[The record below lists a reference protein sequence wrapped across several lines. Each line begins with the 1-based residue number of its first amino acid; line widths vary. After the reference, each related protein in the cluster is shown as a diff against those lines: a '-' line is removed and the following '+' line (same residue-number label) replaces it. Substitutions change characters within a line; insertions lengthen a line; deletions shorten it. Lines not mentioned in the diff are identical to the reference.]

1 MSKERFK
8 NYIQEVE
15 RETTCGE
22 FLKENRDFVMKLT
35 QDSEKLQEYN
45 IHKAL
50 SNLKRY
56 IIYKL
61 LENKPMC
68 TCALAN
74 VLQVSDSTITHHLKI
89 LESAGLIVGK
99 KEGYFT
105 RYFIIKELIA
115 ELS

>member
-1 MSKERFK
+1 MSEKRFK
-8 NYIQEVE
+8 NYIQEIE
-15 RETTCGE
+15 KETTCEE
-22 FLKENRDFVMKLT
+22 FLKENRDFVMKIT
-35 QDSEKLQEYN
+35 QDSEKLQEYK

-56 IIYKL
+56 IINEL
-61 LENKPMC
+61 LQTKPMC

-74 VLQVSDSTITHHLKI
+74 VFQVSDGTITHHLKI

-105 RYFIIKELIA
+105 RYYIIKELIA